1 MERNKD
7 FIFIYSSIVRDYHSR
22 NQYSQISAKTT
33 KNERTNA
40 KSFNFID
47 QGFDSTHQKVVIK
60 KFKTLVET
68 ETGCK
73 SCDQLSSKTNFDT

>member
-1 MERNKD
+1 MERKKD

-47 QGFDSTHQKVVIK
+47 QGFDSTHQ
-60 KFKTLVET
+60 
-68 ETGCK
+68 
-73 SCDQLSSKTNFDT
+73 